1 MEATILDFNFEQVG
15 IIDHYKSFIWTDR
28 YNEYGDF
35 EIYIPIKD
43 SLPDTIK
50 KGYYLWN
57 ANSEHLM
64 IIETINIDSNI
75 EDGACY
81 IITGRSLES
90 ILNRRIVWNKKTFS
104 MDSNGTVPN
113 LQNGIKTL
121 LNDNVINPDMAI
133 RKISNFIFKESQDEK
148 ITTLEFEDQ
157 YLGQELYEVISKL
170 CKDNEIGFK
179 VTLNDNNQFVF
190 ELYAGKDRSY
200 EQDINPYVIF
210 SKKYDNIL
218 STNYLDSDESF
229 KNIVL
234 VAGES
239 TDTNTDE
246 SENAS
251 RISEVVQIQGFYN
264 ELERRESFVDATG
277 VSRDDG
283 GGGKLSIERYKAVL
297 RQKGID
303 NLMDNTIVT
312 AFEGE
317 VDSTKMYVYGEDY
330 RIGDI
335 VQIADEYGNE
345 GRAYIS
351 EYVMTN
357 DENGFSIYPTFKTI
371 QKGVYEE

>member
-1 MEATILDFNFEQVG
+1 MEAIILDFDFEQVG

-43 SLPDTIK
+43 SLPDVIK

-104 MDSNGTVPN
+104 MDSNGILPN

-121 LNDNVINPDMAI
+121 LNDNVINPDIAI

-148 ITTLEFEDQ
+148 ITALEFEDQ

-179 VTLNDNNQFVF
+179 ITLNDNNQFVF

-200 EQDINPYVIF
+200 EQDVNPYVIF

-246 SENAS
+246 AENAS
-251 RISEVVQIQGFYN
+251 RISEIVQLQGFYN

-317 VDSTKMYVYGEDY
+317 VDSTKMYVYGED
-330 RIGDI
+330 
-335 VQIADEYGNE
+335 
-345 GRAYIS
+345 
-351 EYVMTN
+351 
-357 DENGFSIYPTFKTI
+357 
-371 QKGVYEE
+371 